1 MSDRDLLYRF
11 AVVTLFPEM
20 FAAIEQL
27 GITGRAFQNGVC
39 QLTLHD
45 PREEAT
51 DRHGTVDDR
60 PYGGGPGMVMTAP
73 ILSAALVK
81 AKVAVDADAPVIAL
95 TPQGQKLD
103 ARLCRQRRRMAR
115 HATHGC
121 GDAMATGGFGS
132 SGISCR
138 GLVHRGFAG
147 LPPLHA
153 PRDPSRSISARGIT
167 QWRSWCDSRVAPCSS
182 VAANT
187 GSTARSLVMGV
198 RHPRR

>member
-73 ILSAALVK
+73 ILSAA
-81 AKVAVDADAPVIAL
+81 AG
-95 TPQGQKLD
+95 QGQ
-103 ARLCRQRRRMAR
+103 
-115 HATHGC
+115 
-121 GDAMATGGFGS
+121 S
-132 SGISCR
+132 SS
-138 GLVHRGFAG
+138 
-147 LPPLHA
+147 
-153 PRDPSRSISARGIT
+153 
-167 QWRSWCDSRVAPCSS
+167 
-182 VAANT
+182 
-187 GSTARSLVMGV
+187 
-198 RHPRR
+198 